1 MRTINKSVFIKS
13 LDCQRLAWHLYRNLI
28 ARDNSLGDNFLIFES
43 KKIHA
48 LAQQL
53 FPKGLKVNSN
63 SLQEALDKTKELIF
77 DKNIQTIFE
86 PLFEYNG
93 FVAKADIL
101 CRTEDG
107 WQIVEVKS
115 GNKGKRKYIVDMAYS
130 SLIISKNLESVS
142 KVKLLL
148 LSKDFHLG
156 LPIENLFTETD
167 FTVEVFIKM
176 QEYSLFLDDV
186 KKMIGSE
193 NSPEAKLKLC
203 CKNCRMFKQCL
214 GKNIE
219 YHIFDL
225 PRLSH
230 LEFDELCKMNINQ
243 IKDIPNEIELTEPQK
258 IVKESIIN
266 DKVFVSPNLAVEIE
280 KIQFPVYYLD
290 FESVMTIYP
299 LYENI
304 HPHTQIVTQYSLHR
318 SNDLNTEP
326 EHFEFIA
333 DHTKDDRQALA
344 EQLIKDIGEIGSIIT
359 YSSFERQILHHLAQL
374 YPQLSENL
382 NKIIDRIV
390 DLEVILKSNYYD
402 KNFHGKT
409 SIKKVL
415 PVMIPNMNYNEL
427 EISEGG
433 SASSAFAYMAMGLYD
448 QEKIIQTKKYLLE
461 YCKQDTLALV
471 RMHSFLAKLI
481 QY

>member
-1 MRTINKSVFIKS
+1 M
-13 LDCQRLAWHLYRNLI
+13 
-28 ARDNSLGDNFLIFES
+28 GDDFLIFES

-53 FPKGLKVNSN
+53 FPQGVKVSAN
-63 SLQEALDKTKELIF
+63 SLQEALDKTKALTA
-77 DKNIQTIFE
+77 DKNVNTIFE
-86 PLFEYNG
+86 PVFEYNG
-93 FVAKADIL
+93 FTARADIL
-101 CRTEDG
+101 CRTDCG
-107 WQIVEVKS
+107 WEIIEVKS
-115 GNKGKRKYIVDMAYS
+115 GNKGKRKYIVDMSYS
-130 SLIISKNLESVS
+130 ALVISKNLESVS

-156 LPIENLFTETD
+156 MPIETLFAETD
-167 FTVEVFIKM
+167 FSVEVFTKM
-176 QEYSLFLDDV
+176 QDYILILDDV
-186 KKMIGSE
+186 KKMIE
-193 NSPEAKLKLC
+193 NEIPPEAKLKLC
-203 CKNCRMFKQCL
+203 CKNCRMFKQCT
-214 GKNIE
+214 GKDIE

-230 LEFDELCKMNINQ
+230 LEFDELTKINITQ
-243 IKDIPNEIELTEPQK
+243 IKDIPDQIELTESQK
-258 IVKESIIN
+258 IVKSSIVN
-266 DKVFVSPNLAVEIE
+266 DNVFISRNLSQELE

-304 HPHTQIVTQYSLHR
+304 NPHTQIVTQYSLHKL
-318 SNDLNTEP
+318 NDFNSEL

-333 DHTKDDRQALA
+333 DHTKDDRQTLA
-344 EQLIKDIGEIGSIIT
+344 EQLIKDIGNTGSIIT
-359 YSSFERQILHHLAQL
+359 YSSFERQILNHLAKL
-374 YPQLSENL
+374 FPQLSESL
-382 NKIIDRIV
+382 NKIIERIV
-390 DLEVILKSNYYD
+390 DLEIILKSNYYD

-415 PVMIPNMNYNEL
+415 PVMIPDMNYNEL

-448 QEKIIQTKKYLLE
+448 QNKIIETKKHLLE

-471 RMHSFLAKLI
+471 KIHKFLAKLP
-481 QY
+481 Q

>member
-28 ARDNSLGDNFLIFES
+28 EKDNSLGDDFLIFES

-53 FPKGLKVNSN
+53 FPKGVKVNSG
-63 SLQEALDKTKELIF
+63 SLQEALAKTKELIS
-77 DKNIQTIFE
+77 DKNIETIFE
-86 PLFEYNG
+86 PVFEYNG
-93 FVAKADIL
+93 FVARADIL
-101 CRTEDG
+101 CRTEEG
-107 WQIVEVKS
+107 WHIVEIKS

-130 SLIISKNLESVS
+130 ALIISKNLEPVS

-156 LPIENLFTETD
+156 DPIENLFAETD
-167 FTVEVFIKM
+167 FSIEVFIKM
-176 QEYSLFLDDV
+176 HEYFLILDDV
-186 KKMIGSE
+186 KKMIESE
-193 NSPEAKLKLC
+193 TSPEAKLKLC
-203 CKNCRMFKQCL
+203 CKNCRMFKQCT

-230 LEFDELCKMNINQ
+230 LEFDELCKININQ
-243 IKDIPNEIELTEPQK
+243 IKDIPNEIELTESQK

-266 DKVFVSPNLAVEIE
+266 DKVFISPNLTAELE

-299 LYENI
+299 LYANI
-304 HPHTQIVTQYSLHR
+304 HPHTQIVTQYSLHK
-318 SNDLNTEP
+318 SDNLNTEP

-333 DHTKDDRQALA
+333 DHTKDDRKTLA
-344 EQLIKDIGEIGSIIT
+344 EQLIKDIGDTGSIIT
-359 YSSFERQILHHLAQL
+359 YSSFERQILNHLAQS
-374 YPQLSENL
+374 YPELSESL
-382 NKIIDRIV
+382 NKIIERIV
-390 DLEVILKSNYYD
+390 DLEVIIKFSYYD

-415 PVMIPNMNYNEL
+415 PVMIPDMNYSEL

-433 SASSAFAYMAMGLYD
+433 SASSAFAYMAMGMYD
-448 QEKIIQTKKYLLE
+448 QEKIIQTKKHLLD
-461 YCKQDTLALV
+461 YCRQDTLALV
-471 RMHSFLAKLI
+471 KMHRFLAKTV
-481 QY
+481 Q

>member
-1 MRTINKSVFIKS
+1 MRMINKSVFIKS
-13 LDCQRLAWHLYRNLI
+13 LDCQRFAWHLYRNLI
-28 ARDNSLGDNFLIFES
+28 ERDNSLGDDFLIFES
-43 KKIHA
+43 KKLHT

-53 FPKGLKVNSN
+53 FPKGVKVSSN
-63 SLQEALDKTKELIF
+63 SLQEALDKTKELIA
-77 DKNIQTIFE
+77 DKNIETIFE
-86 PLFEYNG
+86 PVFEYNG
-93 FVAKADIL
+93 FVARADML
-101 CRTEDG
+101 CRNGDG

-130 SLIISKNLESVS
+130 TLIISKNLESVS
-142 KVKLLL
+142 KIKLLL

-156 LPIENLFTETD
+156 LPIENLFAETD
-167 FTVEVFIKM
+167 FSIEVFIKM
-176 QEYSLFLDDV
+176 QEYILILDDV
-186 KKMIGSE
+186 KKMIESE
-193 NSPEAKLKLC
+193 ISPEPKLKLC
-203 CKNCRMFKQCL
+203 CKNCRMFKQCI

-230 LEFDELCKMNINQ
+230 LEFDELSKININQ

-258 IVKESIIN
+258 IVKEAVIN
-266 DKVFVSPNLAVEIE
+266 DTVFVSPNLLLDLE

-304 HPHTQIVTQYSLHR
+304 NPHTQIVTQYSLHK

-333 DHTKDDRQALA
+333 DHTKDDRKTLA
-344 EQLIKDIGEIGSIIT
+344 EQLIKDIGDIGSIIT
-359 YSSFERQILHHLAQL
+359 YSSFERQILNHLAHL
-374 YPQLSENL
+374 YPQLSESL
-382 NKIIDRIV
+382 NKIIERIV

-415 PVMIPNMNYNEL
+415 PVMIPDMNYSEL

-448 QEKIIQTKKYLLE
+448 QEKIIQTKKHLLE

-471 RMHSFLAKLI
+471 KMHRFLTRLP
-481 QY
+481 Q

>member
-1 MRTINKSVFIKS
+1 MRIINKSVFIKS

-28 ARDNSLGDNFLIFES
+28 PRDNSLGDDFLIFES

-53 FPKGLKVNSN
+53 FPKGIKVISN
-63 SLQEALDKTKELIF
+63 SLQEALDKTKELIA
-77 DKNIQTIFE
+77 DKNIETIFE
-86 PLFEYNG
+86 PVFEYNG
-93 FVAKADIL
+93 FVARADIL
-101 CRTEDG
+101 CRNDNG

-130 SLIISKNLESVS
+130 ALVISKNLESVS

-156 LPIENLFTETD
+156 LPIETLFAETD
-167 FTVEVFIKM
+167 FSVEVLTKM
-176 QEYSLFLDDV
+176 QDYLLILDEV
-186 KKMIGSE
+186 KKMIESE
-193 NSPEAKLKLC
+193 IPPEAKLKLC
-203 CKNCRMFKQCL
+203 CKNCRMFKQCI
-214 GKNIE
+214 GKDIE

-230 LEFDELCKMNINQ
+230 LEFDELSKININQ
-243 IKDIPNEIELTEPQK
+243 IKDIPNEIELTESQK
-258 IVKESIIN
+258 IVKEAVIN
-266 DKVFVSPNLAVEIE
+266 DKVFVSKNLSLELE
-280 KIQFPVYYLD
+280 KIQIPVYYLD

-304 HPHTQIVTQYSLHR
+304 NPHTQIVTQYSLHK
-318 SNDLNTEP
+318 SDNLKTEP

-333 DHTKDDRQALA
+333 NHTKDDRQTLA
-344 EQLIKDIGEIGSIIT
+344 EQLIKDIGNTGSIIT
-359 YSSFERQILHHLAQL
+359 YSSFERQILNHLAKL
-374 YPQLSENL
+374 YPQLSETL
-382 NKIIDRIV
+382 NKIIERIV

-415 PVMIPNMNYNEL
+415 PVMIPDMNYNEL

-433 SASSAFAYMAMGLYD
+433 SALSAFAYMAMGLYD
-448 QEKIIQTKKYLLE
+448 QEKIIQTKKHLLE

-471 RMHSFLAKLI
+471 KMHRFLAKLPK
-481 QY
+481 

>member
-28 ARDNSLGDNFLIFES
+28 ERDNSLGDDFLIFES

-53 FPKGLKVNSN
+53 FPQGVKVSAK
-63 SLQEALDKTKELIF
+63 SLQEALDTTKALTA
-77 DKNIQTIFE
+77 DKNINTIFE
-86 PLFEYNG
+86 PVFEYNG
-93 FVAKADIL
+93 FTARADIL
-101 CRTEDG
+101 CRTDDG
-107 WQIVEVKS
+107 WQIIEVKS

-130 SLIISKNLESVS
+130 TLVISKNLESVS

-156 LPIENLFTETD
+156 NPIENLFAETD
-167 FTVEVFIKM
+167 FSIEVFIKM
-176 QEYSLFLDDV
+176 HEYFLILDDI
-186 KKMIGSE
+186 KKMIENE

-214 GKNIE
+214 GKDIE
-219 YHIFDL
+219 FHIFDL

-230 LEFDELCKMNINQ
+230 LEFDELCKINISQ
-243 IKDIPNEIELTEPQK
+243 IKDIPNEIELTEFQK

-266 DKVFVSPNLAVEIE
+266 DNVFISPNLTAELE

-299 LYENI
+299 LYATI
-304 HPHTQIVTQYSLHR
+304 HPHTQIVTQYSLHK
-318 SNDLNTEP
+318 SNDLSTQP

-333 DHTKDDRQALA
+333 DHTKDDRKSLA
-344 EQLIKDIGEIGSIIT
+344 EQLIKDIGDVGSIIT
-359 YSSFERQILHHLAQL
+359 YSSFERQILNHLAQL
-374 YPQLSENL
+374 YPELSESL
-382 NKIIDRIV
+382 NKIIERIV
-390 DLEVILKSNYYD
+390 DLEVIIKFSYYD

-415 PVMIPNMNYNEL
+415 PVMIPDMNYSEL

-433 SASSAFAYMAMGLYD
+433 SASSAFAYMAMGMYD
-448 QEKIIQTKKYLLE
+448 QEKIIQTKKHLLD
-461 YCKQDTLALV
+461 YCRQDTLALV
-471 RMHSFLAKLI
+471 KMHRFLAKTV
-481 QY
+481 Q

>member
-13 LDCQRLAWHLYRNLI
+13 LDCQRLAWHIYRNLI
-28 ARDNSLGDNFLIFES
+28 EKDTSMGDDFLIFES

-53 FPKGLKVNSN
+53 FPQGVKVSAN
-63 SLQEALDKTKELIF
+63 SLQEALDKTKALTA
-77 DKNIQTIFE
+77 DKNVNTIFE
-86 PLFEYNG
+86 PVFEYNG
-93 FVAKADIL
+93 FTARADIL
-101 CRTEDG
+101 CRTDCG
-107 WQIVEVKS
+107 WEIIEVKS
-115 GNKGKRKYIVDMAYS
+115 GNKGKRKYIVDMSYS
-130 SLIISKNLESVS
+130 ALVISKNLESVS

-156 LPIENLFTETD
+156 MPIETLFAETD
-167 FTVEVFIKM
+167 FSVEVFTKM
-176 QEYSLFLDDV
+176 QDYILILDDV
-186 KKMIGSE
+186 KKMIE
-193 NSPEAKLKLC
+193 NEIPPEAKLKLC
-203 CKNCRMFKQCL
+203 CKNCRMFKQCT
-214 GKNIE
+214 GKDIE

-230 LEFDELCKMNINQ
+230 LEFDELTKINITQ
-243 IKDIPNEIELTEPQK
+243 IKDIPDQIELTESQK
-258 IVKESIIN
+258 IVKSSIVN
-266 DKVFVSPNLAVEIE
+266 DNVFISRNLSQELE

-304 HPHTQIVTQYSLHR
+304 NPHTQIVTQYSLHKL
-318 SNDLNTEP
+318 NDFNSEL

-333 DHTKDDRQALA
+333 DHTKDDRQTLA
-344 EQLIKDIGEIGSIIT
+344 EQLIKDIGNTGSIIT
-359 YSSFERQILHHLAQL
+359 YSSFERQILNHLAKL
-374 YPQLSENL
+374 FPQLSESL
-382 NKIIDRIV
+382 NKIIERIV
-390 DLEVILKSNYYD
+390 DLEIILKSNYYD

-415 PVMIPNMNYNEL
+415 PVMIPDMNYNEL

-448 QEKIIQTKKYLLE
+448 QNKIIETKKHLLE

-471 RMHSFLAKLI
+471 KIHKFLAKLP
-481 QY
+481 Q